1 MAFETLTYDKTKNIG
16 VLTINR
22 PKALNAINV
31 QMLMDLDAQLDEVD
45 SDRSLRVLIITG
57 GGEKAFVA
65 GADISEMNKMNIE
78 QAKEFAKR
86 GQGVMRRL
94 EIFKVPVIAAVN
106 GFALGGGTELACAC
120 DFIIASE
127 KAKFGQP
134 EVLLGLM
141 PGFGGTQRLARSI
154 GLARARQLIYTGE
167 QIDAKLAYE
176 WGLVNKVVAP
186 DKLMPE
192 VMKIA
197 EAIVKAA
204 PLGIAGSKE
213 SINDGYDVGIDKGL
227 GFELDLFCDL
237 FETDDVKEGTKAF
250 LEKREAHFNGE

>member
-1 MAFETLTYDKTKNIG
+1 MSFETIFYEKNKNIG

-31 QMLMDLDAQLDEVD
+31 QMLMDLDKQLDEVD
-45 SDRSLRVLIITG
+45 SDRDLRVLIITG
-57 GGEKAFVA
+57 GGEKSFVA

-127 KAKFGQP
+127 KARFGQP

-141 PGFGGTQRLARSI
+141 PGFGGTQRLSRYI
-154 GLARARQLIYTGE
+154 GLGKARQLIYTGE
-167 QIDAKLAYE
+167 QIDAKTAYE
-176 WGLVNKVVAP
+176 WGLVNKVVSPA
-186 DKLMPE
+186 DLMPE

-197 EAIVKAA
+197 EAIVKGA

-213 SINDGYDVGIDKGL
+213 AINDGYDVSLDKGL

-250 LEKREAHFNGE
+250 LEKRVAQFHGE

>member
-1 MAFETLTYDKTKNIG
+1 MAFETITYDKTKNIG

-78 QAKEFAKR
+78 QAKEFAKL

-106 GFALGGGTELACAC
+106 GFALGGGTELA
-120 DFIIASE
+120 
-127 KAKFGQP
+127 
-134 EVLLGLM
+134 
-141 PGFGGTQRLARSI
+141 
-154 GLARARQLIYTGE
+154 
-167 QIDAKLAYE
+167 
-176 WGLVNKVVAP
+176 
-186 DKLMPE
+186 
-192 VMKIA
+192 
-197 EAIVKAA
+197 
-204 PLGIAGSKE
+204 
-213 SINDGYDVGIDKGL
+213 
-227 GFELDLFCDL
+227 
-237 FETDDVKEGTKAF
+237 
-250 LEKREAHFNGE
+250 

>member
-1 MAFETLTYDKTKNIG
+1 
-16 VLTINR
+16 
-22 PKALNAINV
+22 
-31 QMLMDLDAQLDEVD
+31 
-45 SDRSLRVLIITG
+45 
-57 GGEKAFVA
+57 
-65 GADISEMNKMNIE
+65 
-78 QAKEFAKR
+78 
-86 GQGVMRRL
+86 MRRL

-127 KAKFGQP
+127 KAIFGQP

-141 PGFGGTQRLARSI
+141 PGCGGTQRLARSI

-227 GFELDLFCDL
+227 GFE
-237 FETDDVKEGTKAF
+237 
-250 LEKREAHFNGE
+250 